1 LFCFSLL
8 FLVNTFVYQP
18 VTKGIIMLDVSWDK
32 WLVLISLLI
41 AFIASFTALDTA
53 GRVASSQGWK
63 ARFWLAGGGTAM
75 GIGVWSMHFIGM
87 LAMKFPM
94 PMHYS
99 IGYTGVSLLLVIVAS
114 IVALQQVVSQQH
126 LGWERLTRGALLL
139 GSGIVGMHYLGM
151 YALLIDPGIVWDRGM
166 VILSIVI
173 AYVAS
178 GVALWLAFELRKG
191 ESGIVLRR
199 LQASLVMGFA
209 IAGMHYVGMDAAS
222 FKSGSHMYG
231 HGINSPALAIW
242 VFLFTL
248 SILGCSLLVSMIDS
262 QIKTTRLAKKLHQAN
277 RELHKLAMH
286 DPLTLLPNRAYLEEQ
301 LDHYIQ
307 GASSG
312 SAFALM
318 FLDLDGFKM
327 INDAYGHHIGDRLLI
342 MVTERLKNILDS
354 DHVLARVGG
363 DEFVL
368 LTPSTSAEM
377 AERIAAGMVKAIEK
391 PFHISDYELMVS
403 ISIGIA
409 LYPPHGSEGR
419 DMMFNADVA
428 MYHTKNNGRNGFSV
442 YRPDMNPMGKSQV
455 QLKNELWRA
464 LYHNELRLFYQPK
477 NDAGSGQ
484 IIGYEALVR
493 WQHPV
498 RGLLSPD
505 KFLPVAEKSGMI
517 IQVGEWVL
525 NEACRQLA
533 IWHAQG
539 NTELSVS
546 VNLSALQFEQEM
558 LAQVVLNA
566 LTTNNVPPEKMIL
579 EITETTAMRSPKET
593 IRILNI
599 LKEHGIQVSID
610 DFGTGYSSLLY
621 LQSIPASELK
631 IDRAFVRE
639 INNNHTDTRLLAMI
653 IELAKNMN
661 LNIVAEGVETEE
673 QQRQLT
679 ELGCNILQG
688 FYFSRPVP
696 PEQLVLPEVMAKPH
710 AQVKL
715 DLVPDTGSRKISA

>member
-1 LFCFSLL
+1 
-8 FLVNTFVYQP
+8 
-18 VTKGIIMLDVSWDK
+18 MLDVSWDK

-710 AQVKL
+710 TQVKL

>member
-1 LFCFSLL
+1 
-8 FLVNTFVYQP
+8 
-18 VTKGIIMLDVSWDK
+18 MLDVSWDK

-126 LGWERLTRGALLL
+126 LGWERFTRGALLL

>member
-1 LFCFSLL
+1 
-8 FLVNTFVYQP
+8 
-18 VTKGIIMLDVSWDK
+18 MLDVSWDK
-32 WLVLISLLI
+32 WLVFISLLI

-53 GRVASSQGWK
+53 GRVASSRGWK

-99 IGYTGVSLLLVIVAS
+99 IGYTGISLLLVIVAS
-114 IVALQQVVSQQH
+114 IAALQQVVSHQH
-126 LGWERLTRGALLL
+126 LGWGRLIRGAFLL
-139 GSGIVGMHYLGM
+139 GSGVVGMHYLGM
-151 YALLIDPGIVWDRGM
+151 YALLVDPGIIWNSGL
-166 VILSIVI
+166 VILSIIV

-191 ESGIVLRR
+191 ESGIVMRR
-199 LQASLVMGFA
+199 LQASLVMGVA
-209 IAGMHYVGMDAAS
+209 IAGMHYIGMDAAD
-222 FKSGSHMYG
+222 FKAGSHIYG

-301 LDHYIQ
+301 LDHYIEE
-307 GASSG
+307 ASSG

-342 MVTERLKNILDS
+342 TVTERLKNILDS

-368 LTPSTSAEM
+368 LTPSTSADA
-377 AERIAAGMVKAIEK
+377 AERIASRMVKAIEK
-391 PFHISDYELMVS
+391 PFHISEYELMVS

-593 IRILNI
+593 IRILTI

-621 LQSIPASELK
+621 LQSMPASELK

-696 PEQLVLPEVMAKPH
+696 PEQLVLPEIMVKPP

>member
-1 LFCFSLL
+1 
-8 FLVNTFVYQP
+8 
-18 VTKGIIMLDVSWDK
+18 M
-32 WLVLISLLI
+32 
-41 AFIASFTALDTA
+41 
-53 GRVASSQGWK
+53 
-63 ARFWLAGGGTAM
+63 
-75 GIGVWSMHFIGM
+75 
-87 LAMKFPM
+87 
-94 PMHYS
+94 
-99 IGYTGVSLLLVIVAS
+99 
-114 IVALQQVVSQQH
+114 
-126 LGWERLTRGALLL
+126 
-139 GSGIVGMHYLGM
+139 
-151 YALLIDPGIVWDRGM
+151 
-166 VILSIVI
+166 
-173 AYVAS
+173 
-178 GVALWLAFELRKG
+178 
-191 ESGIVLRR
+191 
-199 LQASLVMGFA
+199 
-209 IAGMHYVGMDAAS
+209 
-222 FKSGSHMYG
+222 
-231 HGINSPALAIW
+231 
-242 VFLFTL
+242 
-248 SILGCSLLVSMIDS
+248 
-262 QIKTTRLAKKLHQAN
+262 
-277 RELHKLAMH
+277 
-286 DPLTLLPNRAYLEEQ
+286 
-301 LDHYIQ
+301 
-307 GASSG
+307 
-312 SAFALM
+312 
-318 FLDLDGFKM
+318 
-327 INDAYGHHIGDRLLI
+327 
-342 MVTERLKNILDS
+342 
-354 DHVLARVGG
+354 
-363 DEFVL
+363 L

>member
-1 LFCFSLL
+1 
-8 FLVNTFVYQP
+8 
-18 VTKGIIMLDVSWDK
+18 MLDVSWDK

-363 DEFVL
+363 MSL
-368 LTPSTSAEM
+368 CYSHRLP
-377 AERIAAGMVKAIEK
+377 RQKW
-391 PFHISDYELMVS
+391 
-403 ISIGIA
+403 
-409 LYPPHGSEGR
+409 
-419 DMMFNADVA
+419 
-428 MYHTKNNGRNGFSV
+428 
-442 YRPDMNPMGKSQV
+442 Q
-455 QLKNELWRA
+455 NE
-464 LYHNELRLFYQPK
+464 
-477 NDAGSGQ
+477 S
-484 IIGYEALVR
+484 
-493 WQHPV
+493 
-498 RGLLSPD
+498 
-505 KFLPVAEKSGMI
+505 
-517 IQVGEWVL
+517 
-525 NEACRQLA
+525 
-533 IWHAQG
+533 
-539 NTELSVS
+539 
-546 VNLSALQFEQEM
+546 
-558 LAQVVLNA
+558 
-566 LTTNNVPPEKMIL
+566 
-579 EITETTAMRSPKET
+579 
-593 IRILNI
+593 
-599 LKEHGIQVSID
+599 
-610 DFGTGYSSLLY
+610 
-621 LQSIPASELK
+621 
-631 IDRAFVRE
+631 
-639 INNNHTDTRLLAMI
+639 
-653 IELAKNMN
+653 
-661 LNIVAEGVETEE
+661 
-673 QQRQLT
+673 
-679 ELGCNILQG
+679 
-688 FYFSRPVP
+688 
-696 PEQLVLPEVMAKPH
+696 LPEW
-710 AQVKL
+710 
-715 DLVPDTGSRKISA
+715 

>member
-1 LFCFSLL
+1 
-8 FLVNTFVYQP
+8 
-18 VTKGIIMLDVSWDK
+18 MLDVSWDK
-32 WLVLISLLI
+32 WLVFISLLI

-53 GRVASSQGWK
+53 GRVASSRGWR
-63 ARFWLAGGGTAM
+63 ARLWLAGGGTAM
-75 GIGVWSMHFIGM
+75 GVGVWSMHFIGM

-94 PMHYS
+94 QMHYS
-99 IGYTGVSLLLVIVAS
+99 TGYTATSLLLVIVAS
-114 IVALQQVVSQQH
+114 IAALQQVVSQQH
-126 LGWERLTRGALLL
+126 LGRERLLRGAFLL
-139 GSGIVGMHYLGM
+139 GSGVAGMHYLGM
-151 YALLIDPGIVWDRGM
+151 YALLIEPGIVWNTGL
-166 VILSIVI
+166 VILSVII

-191 ESGIVLRR
+191 ENGLVLRR
-199 LQASLVMGFA
+199 LQASLVMGIA
-209 IAGMHYVGMDAAS
+209 IAGMHYIGMDAAD
-222 FKSGSHMYG
+222 FKSGVGSYG

-286 DPLTLLPNRAYLEEQ
+286 DPLTLLPNRAHLEEQ
-301 LDHYIQ
+301 LDNYIE

-312 SAFALM
+312 TMFALM

-342 MVTERLKNILDS
+342 SVTERLKNILDS

-368 LTPSTSAEM
+368 LTPSTSAEA
-377 AERIAAGMVKAIEK
+377 AERIASRMVKAIEK
-391 PFHISDYELMVS
+391 PFHISEYELMVS

-428 MYHTKNNGRNGFSV
+428 MYHTKNNGRNGFSI

-566 LTTNNVPPEKMIL
+566 LTTNNVPPEKLIL

-593 IRILNI
+593 IRILTI

-621 LQSIPASELK
+621 LQSMPASELK

-696 PEQLVLPEVMAKPH
+696 PEQLVLPEIMAKPLS
-710 AQVKL
+710 QVKL
-715 DLVPDTGSRKISA
+715 DLVHDAGNRKIRA

>member
-1 LFCFSLL
+1 
-8 FLVNTFVYQP
+8 
-18 VTKGIIMLDVSWDK
+18 MLDVSWDK

-99 IGYTGVSLLLVIVAS
+99 IGYTGVSLLLVIMAS
-114 IVALQQVVSQQH
+114 IAALQQVVSQQH

-151 YALLIDPGIVWDRGM
+151 YALLIDPGIFWDRGM
-166 VILSIVI
+166 VLLSIVI

-191 ESGIVLRR
+191 ENGIVLRR

-222 FKSGSHMYG
+222 FKAGSHIYG

-262 QIKTTRLAKKLHQAN
+262 QIKTTRLAKKLHLAN

-368 LTPSTSAEM
+368 LTLSTSAEA
-377 AERIAAGMVKAIEK
+377 AERIASKMVKAIEK

-696 PEQLVLPEVMAKPH
+696 PEQLVLPEVVAKPH

>member
-1 LFCFSLL
+1 
-8 FLVNTFVYQP
+8 
-18 VTKGIIMLDVSWDK
+18 MLDVSWDK

-248 SILGCSLLVSMIDS
+248 TILGCSLLVSMIDS

>member
-1 LFCFSLL
+1 
-8 FLVNTFVYQP
+8 
-18 VTKGIIMLDVSWDK
+18 MLDVSWDK

-696 PEQLVLPEVMAKPH
+696 PEQLVLPEVMAKSH

>member
-1 LFCFSLL
+1 
-8 FLVNTFVYQP
+8 
-18 VTKGIIMLDVSWDK
+18 MLDVSWDK

-99 IGYTGVSLLLVIVAS
+99 IGYTGISLLLVIVAS

-209 IAGMHYVGMDAAS
+209 IAGMHYVGMGAAS
-222 FKSGSHMYG
+222 FKAGSHMYG

-242 VFLFTL
+242 VFLSTL

-377 AERIAAGMVKAIEK
+377 AERIASGMVKAIEK

>member
-1 LFCFSLL
+1 
-8 FLVNTFVYQP
+8 
-18 VTKGIIMLDVSWDK
+18 MLDVSWDK

-53 GRVASSQGWK
+53 GRVASSRGWS
-63 ARFWLAGGGTAM
+63 ARLWLTGGGTAM
-75 GIGVWSMHFIGM
+75 GAGVWSMHFIGM

-94 PMHYS
+94 QMHYS
-99 IGYTGVSLLLVIVAS
+99 IGYTAVSLLLVVLTS
-114 IVALQQVVSQQH
+114 IAALEQVVRHQH

-139 GSGIVGMHYLGM
+139 GSGVIGMHYLGM
-151 YALLIDPGIVWDRGM
+151 YALLITPGIIWHRGM
-166 VILSIVI
+166 VILSIII

-222 FKSGSHMYG
+222 FDAGSRIDG
-231 HGINSPALAIW
+231 GGINSPVLAIW

-248 SILGCSLLVSMIDS
+248 SVLGCSLLVSMIDS
-262 QIKTTRLAKKLHQAN
+262 QIKTTRLAKKLHLAN

-286 DPLTLLPNRAYLEEQ
+286 DPLTLLPNRVYLEEQ

-307 GASSG
+307 SASSG

-342 MVTERLKNILDS
+342 MVTDRLKNNLEP

-368 LTPSTSAEM
+368 LTPSTSAEA
-377 AERIAAGMVKAIEK
+377 AERIACGIVEAIEK
-391 PFHISDYELMVS
+391 PFHISEYELMVS

-464 LYHNELRLFYQPK
+464 LYHNEFRLFYQPK

-484 IIGYEALVR
+484 VIGYEALVR

-533 IWHAQG
+533 IWHGQG

-546 VNLSALQFEQEM
+546 VNISALQFEQEM
-558 LAQVVLNA
+558 LVQTVLNA
-566 LTTNNVPPEKMIL
+566 LTTHNVPPEKIIL

-593 IRILNI
+593 IRRLTL

-715 DLVPDTGSRKISA
+715 DLVPDTGSRKIRA

>member
-1 LFCFSLL
+1 
-8 FLVNTFVYQP
+8 
-18 VTKGIIMLDVSWDK
+18 MLDVSWDK

>member
-1 LFCFSLL
+1 
-8 FLVNTFVYQP
+8 
-18 VTKGIIMLDVSWDK
+18 
-32 WLVLISLLI
+32 
-41 AFIASFTALDTA
+41 
-53 GRVASSQGWK
+53 
-63 ARFWLAGGGTAM
+63 
-75 GIGVWSMHFIGM
+75 
-87 LAMKFPM
+87 
-94 PMHYS
+94 
-99 IGYTGVSLLLVIVAS
+99 
-114 IVALQQVVSQQH
+114 
-126 LGWERLTRGALLL
+126 
-139 GSGIVGMHYLGM
+139 
-151 YALLIDPGIVWDRGM
+151 
-166 VILSIVI
+166 
-173 AYVAS
+173 
-178 GVALWLAFELRKG
+178 
-191 ESGIVLRR
+191 
-199 LQASLVMGFA
+199 
-209 IAGMHYVGMDAAS
+209 
-222 FKSGSHMYG
+222 
-231 HGINSPALAIW
+231 
-242 VFLFTL
+242 
-248 SILGCSLLVSMIDS
+248 
-262 QIKTTRLAKKLHQAN
+262 
-277 RELHKLAMH
+277 
-286 DPLTLLPNRAYLEEQ
+286 
-301 LDHYIQ
+301 
-307 GASSG
+307 
-312 SAFALM
+312 
-318 FLDLDGFKM
+318 
-327 INDAYGHHIGDRLLI
+327 
-342 MVTERLKNILDS
+342 
-354 DHVLARVGG
+354 
-363 DEFVL
+363 
-368 LTPSTSAEM
+368 
-377 AERIAAGMVKAIEK
+377 
-391 PFHISDYELMVS
+391 
-403 ISIGIA
+403 
-409 LYPPHGSEGR
+409 
-419 DMMFNADVA
+419 
-428 MYHTKNNGRNGFSV
+428 
-442 YRPDMNPMGKSQV
+442 
-455 QLKNELWRA
+455 
-464 LYHNELRLFYQPK
+464 
-477 NDAGSGQ
+477 
-484 IIGYEALVR
+484 
-493 WQHPV
+493 
-498 RGLLSPD
+498 
-505 KFLPVAEKSGMI
+505 MI